1 MTTTSASGVTYWVT
15 WLPWPIQS
23 CRLPKQNLSVQV
35 HERLMATHHQHP
47 DDGDP
52 AHWCGTLPFSIIKH
66 GQLGNHPSKLRF
78 ISWENHQTK
87 WEKIHSQAPKK
98 LTHHPASKPLRPT
111 GLAQFMPMLLWFSA
125 RMKWHESSA
134 HCLAS
139 SSSNSL
145 HVVASKRALHIKTY
159 LTAYLP
165 SG

>member
-1 MTTTSASGVTYWVT
+1 
-15 WLPWPIQS
+15 
-23 CRLPKQNLSVQV
+23 
-35 HERLMATHHQHP
+35 MA
-47 DDGDP
+47 GK
-52 AHWCGTLPFSIIKH
+52 LIKLN
-66 GQLGNHPSKLRF
+66 GK
-78 ISWENHQTK
+78 K
-87 WEKIHSQAPKK
+87 KHSQAPKK